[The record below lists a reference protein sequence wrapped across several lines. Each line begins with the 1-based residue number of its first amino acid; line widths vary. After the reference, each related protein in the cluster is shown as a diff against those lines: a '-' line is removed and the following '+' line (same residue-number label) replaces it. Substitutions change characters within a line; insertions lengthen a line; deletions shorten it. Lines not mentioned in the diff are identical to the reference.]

1 MRTIVVA
8 SQKGGTGKTTCA
20 VNLCGGMA
28 AAGKKTL
35 LIDLDPQ
42 GSASLAWLNLEDRS
56 SDFAAAFRGERD
68 LSGLIQNAGSFD
80 VIGSGLGLIGAERGM
95 ISEPG
100 GDLILRGL
108 LEKLP
113 RKWDP
118 IVIDTP
124 PSLGPLTVNAL
135 AAGTEVLI
143 PVELSAL
150 SFAALEIL
158 FRTIETVKE
167 RLNPGLK
174 ILGLLPC
181 RVDLRTVLHREA
193 VGRLKESFDGRLLKT
208 RIRQRISVSESAG
221 FGKSLMEYDPEGPGA
236 ADFRALVDEII
247 ERVTA

>member
-1 MRTIVVA
+1 MRKIVVA

-20 VNLCGGMA
+20 VNLCGGLA
-28 AAGKKTL
+28 AAGKKPL

-42 GSASLAWLNLEDRS
+42 GSASLAWLGLEDRS
-56 SDFAAAFRGERD
+56 EDFAAAFRGEKD
-68 LSGLIQNAGSFD
+68 LVGLIQKAGSFD
-80 VIGSGLGLIGAERGM
+80 VVGSGLGLIGAERSM

-135 AAGTEVLI
+135 SAGTEVLV

-158 FRTIETVKE
+158 FRTVETVRE
-167 RLNPGLK
+167 RLNPELR

-193 VGRLKESFDGRLLKT
+193 VGRLKESFNGKLLET
-208 RIRQRISVSESAG
+208 RIRQRISVSEATG
-221 FGKSLMEYDPEGPGA
+221 FGKSLLEYDPEGPGA
-236 ADFRALVDEII
+236 ADFQELVREII
-247 ERVTA
+247 ERGKA